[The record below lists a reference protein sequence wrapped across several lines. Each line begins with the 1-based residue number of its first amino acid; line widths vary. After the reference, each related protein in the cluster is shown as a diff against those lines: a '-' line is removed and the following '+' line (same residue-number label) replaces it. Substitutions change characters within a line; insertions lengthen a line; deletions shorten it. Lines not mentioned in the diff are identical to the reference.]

1 MARLRKRISMLLVDG
16 NPLAREGVVARI
28 RAQPGFHV
36 LAASA
41 KIEQALRK
49 VRAIEPDMVLLNLS
63 REGPRS
69 LMLAGA
75 LHGEVPESPVII
87 MGLEPL
93 HEDVAGFVR
102 AGVSG
107 FIMTD
112 ASFDKFLSTIHS
124 VARGIQVLPLELTPS
139 LFGQLNGLA
148 VRRRPKRTL
157 DVEQLTKQERAVT
170 DLILQGLSNQ
180 EIAARLSIPLH
191 TVKSHVHKMLSKL
204 AGNSRLEVAAFSRN
218 ETAPA
223 MVPRPPLGSV
233 ART

>member
-1 MARLRKRISMLLVDG
+1 MARVRKPISIVLVDD
-16 NPLAREGVVARI
+16 NPLAREGVVALI

-41 KIEQALRK
+41 KIEQALRR
-49 VRAIEPDMVLLNLS
+49 VRAIKPDMVLLNLP
-63 REGPRS
+63 REGHGS

-75 LHGEVPESPVII
+75 LHGQVPESRVII

-93 HEDVAGFVR
+93 HEDVASFVR

-107 FIMTD
+107 FIMAY
-112 ASFDKFLSTIHS
+112 ASFDKFLSTIRS
-124 VARGIQVLPLELTPS
+124 VARGIQVLPFELTRS
-139 LFGQLNGLA
+139 LFGQLNGLG

-157 DVEQLTKQERAVT
+157 DGKRPTNRERAVT
-170 DLILQGLSNQ
+170 DLIVQGLSNQ

-204 AGNSRLEVAAFSRN
+204 AVNSGLEVGAFSRN
-218 ETAPA
+218 RAAPA

-233 ART
+233 ARS